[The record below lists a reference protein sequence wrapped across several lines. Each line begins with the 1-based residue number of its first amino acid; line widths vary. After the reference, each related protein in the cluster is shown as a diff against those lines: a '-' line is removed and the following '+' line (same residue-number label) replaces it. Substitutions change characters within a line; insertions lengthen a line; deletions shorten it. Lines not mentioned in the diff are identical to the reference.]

1 MPGSEAATV
10 DGRSRS
16 AYPGFMIE
24 SGGSPISRR
33 DALRRITG
41 LLGGTLSAP
50 TLTGLLAGC
59 ETPPGG
65 YTPRTL
71 DPDQV
76 ALVDVVAEMII
87 PTTDTPGASAAG
99 VPRFIDAM
107 LTDFYGDEQR
117 DWFLEALGAVDAV
130 AASRFGVSFD
140 GATPAQKDEVLLAL
154 DREAYPDPDQDP
166 AGAAAVAEAVAAGRP
181 PFMRL
186 MKELT
191 VSGYYT
197 SEIGQ
202 TVELHRPPFGP
213 YRADVPFDEI
223 GRAWA

>member
-1 MPGSEAATV
+1 
-10 DGRSRS
+10 
-16 AYPGFMIE
+16 MIE
-24 SGGSPISRR
+24 SGESFISRR
-33 DALRRITG
+33 AALRRITAI
-41 LLGGTLSAP
+41 LGGTLSAP

-59 ETPPGG
+59 ETPPVDGG
-65 YTPRTL
+65 YVPGTL
-71 DPDQV
+71 APDQM
-76 ALVDVVAEMII
+76 ALVDVIAEMII
-87 PTTDTPGASAAG
+87 PATDTPGASAAG

-107 LTDFYGDEQR
+107 LTGFYSDEQR

-140 GATPAQKDEVLLAL
+140 GATPVQQEEVLLAL
-154 DREAYPDPDQDP
+154 DREAYPDPVQDP
-166 AGAAAVAEAVAAGRP
+166 TGAAAVAEAVAAGRP

-223 GRAWA
+223 GRSWA